1 MFKPIIS
8 KAGVIITDSEGK
20 ILFVSPGVEET
31 LQIKQNE
38 WKGEKIGKL
47 FGVEAQ
53 EKIKQ
58 LSRGRKKV
66 EGRSLEWKKRN
77 GTTFLLSLSFQPIS
91 IDKSTLKIVVIIHEI
106 TSLHNLF
113 TELLREKNRLQA
125 ILESINEGVFTID
138 PYWRITSFNR
148 AAERITG
155 YQREEVLGKKCYEVF
170 NTPLCQTNCPLKRS
184 LSGLFP
190 IEGEEAEITAKN
202 GKKIP
207 ISISTAPLVDEEG
220 EFIGGVE
227 VFRDLSELK
236 KLEEEIRE
244 RYSLGNIIGKSP
256 QMQRVYELIH
266 LVSQTDTHVLIEGE
280 TGTGKNLVAKTI
292 HFLSPRKNKPFITI
306 PCAAIPEQLLE
317 SELFGHEKGAFT
329 GATARKLGKFELA
342 EGGTVFLDE
351 VAELSPALQAKVLR
365 VIEDKEFER
374 VGGTETIKVD
384 VRIISATNQNLKDL
398 VEKGKFREDLY
409 YRLKVMVIHLPPL
422 RERRED
428 IPLLVNH
435 FIQKF
440 NQKFGKNIKKVSPQV
455 MDLLLDYEWP
465 GNVRELENAI
475 EHAFI
480 HCKGEIIYREHLP
493 EELTGKEPLPI
504 RELRKME
511 EEIIRKTLTETGG
524 NKSKAAKLL
533 GISRTTLWRKIKKM
547 EGK

>member
-1 MFKPIIS
+1 M
-8 KAGVIITDSEGK
+8 
-20 ILFVSPGVEET
+20 
-31 LQIKQNE
+31 
-38 WKGEKIGKL
+38 
-47 FGVEAQ
+47 
-53 EKIKQ
+53 
-58 LSRGRKKV
+58 
-66 EGRSLEWKKRN
+66 
-77 GTTFLLSLSFQPIS
+77 
-91 IDKSTLKIVVIIHEI
+91 DKSTLKIVVIIHEI

-155 YQREEVLGKKCYEVF
+155 YQREEILGKKCYEVF

-184 LSGLFP
+184 LSGLFT
-190 IEGEEAEITAKN
+190 IEGEEAEITTKN

-207 ISISTAPLVDEEG
+207 ISVSTAPLVDEEG

-244 RYSLGNIIGKSP
+244 RYSLGSIIGKSP

-306 PCAAIPEQLLE
+306 SCAAIPEQLLE

-384 VRIISATNQNLKDL
+384 VRIISATNQNLKEL
-398 VEKGKFREDLY
+398 VEKGRFREDLY

-428 IPLLVNH
+428 IPLLVNF
-435 FIQKF
+435 FIEKF

-480 HCKGEIIYREHLP
+480 HCKGEIIHREHLP
-493 EELTGKEPLPI
+493 EELTRKKPLPI
-504 RELRKME
+504 GELRKME
-511 EEIIRKTLTETGG
+511 EEIIRKTLAETGG